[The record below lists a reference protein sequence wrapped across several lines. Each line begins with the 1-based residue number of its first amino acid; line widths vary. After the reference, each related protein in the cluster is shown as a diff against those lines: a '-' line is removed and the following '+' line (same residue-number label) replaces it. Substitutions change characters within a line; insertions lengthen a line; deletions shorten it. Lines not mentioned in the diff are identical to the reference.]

1 MIDFSKFEK
10 INDEAYVWRKFFDEE
25 TSDIAF
31 EESVRLSADPEKK
44 HLRAVDQIELLSGA
58 MHYKIKDAVEAFFKN
73 TDFKVDNFLH
83 WYTAPGVW
91 FNIHRD
97 DEAYDPNEHKKTWAG
112 VIYLADMDGGTLFY
126 PTNNTWVQPCK
137 GDMVIHTSGIPHG
150 ATPVKGENKRT
161 ITYVVYDKNKLADP
175 NDPEQ
180 DLKYL
185 SDLRE
190 IQVLES
196 KEWLK
201 SEIGQYW
208 ETVGEINWDN
218 YISSDNQFLNKK
230 A

>member
-1 MIDFSKFEK
+1 
-10 INDEAYVWRKFFDEE
+10 
-25 TSDIAF
+25 
-31 EESVRLSADPEKK
+31 
-44 HLRAVDQIELLSGA
+44 
-58 MHYKIKDAVEAFFKN
+58 
-73 TDFKVDNFLH
+73 
-83 WYTAPGVW
+83 
-91 FNIHRD
+91 
-97 DEAYDPNEHKKTWAG
+97 
-112 VIYLADMDGGTLFY
+112 MDGGTLFY
-126 PTNNTWVQPCK
+126 PTNNTWVQPGK

-190 IQVLES
+190 MQVLES

-201 SEIGQYW
+201 SELGQYW
-208 ETVGEINWDN
+208 ETVGRVNWDT
-218 YISSDNQFLNKK
+218 YISADNQFLPKK